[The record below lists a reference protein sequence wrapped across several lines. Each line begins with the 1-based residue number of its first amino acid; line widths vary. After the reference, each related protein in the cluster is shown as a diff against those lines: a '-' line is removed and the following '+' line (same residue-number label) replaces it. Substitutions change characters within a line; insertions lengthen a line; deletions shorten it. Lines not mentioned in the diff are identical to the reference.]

1 MSKPKTNRLNRALQ
15 PLCKSLKKPSF
26 WLRLLRDLAVLLLIG
41 FAIASY
47 QQRHMLTGKAPALDG
62 TTIEGAI
69 FQGAI
74 FQDTIIQRK
83 NVFSKQNSEKEP
95 SAKLVYF
102 FGTWCPV
109 CRFTSP
115 AVDAIAQD
123 YPSIGVALSSGT
135 DQQIADFMVQ
145 NTHQFDVLNDD
156 LDPSNLDSSN
166 LDSSDLDSN
175 DLDINHNG
183 KISQAWGV
191 HAVPAFYILDSQ
203 NNIVF
208 VTSGASSQWGLRLRL
223 WWASL

>member
-1 MSKPKTNRLNRALQ
+1 MSKPKTSRLNRALQ

-47 QQRHMLTGKAPALDG
+47 QQRHMLTGKAPALNS
-62 TTIEGAI
+62 TTI
-69 FQGAI
+69 QGAI
-74 FQDTIIQRK
+74 IQGK
-83 NVFSKQNSEKEP
+83 NIFSKQNSEKEP

-102 FGTWCPV
+102 FGTWCPI

-115 AVDAIAQD
+115 AVDAISQD
-123 YPSIGVALSSGT
+123 YPSLAIALSSGT
-135 DQQIADFMVQ
+135 DQQLKGFMAQ
-145 NTHQFDVLNDD
+145 EDYQFEVINDD
-156 LDPSNLDSSN
+156 
-166 LDSSDLDSN
+166 
-175 DLDINHNG
+175 NG
-183 KISQAWGV
+183 ELSKAWGV
-191 HAVPAFYILDSQ
+191 QAVPAFYILDSQ

>member
-1 MSKPKTNRLNRALQ
+1 MSKPKTSRLNRALQ

-47 QQRHMLTGKAPALDG
+47 QQRHMLTGKAPALNS
-62 TTIEGAI
+62 TTI
-69 FQGAI
+69 QGAI
-74 FQDTIIQRK
+74 IQGK
-83 NVFSKQNSEKEP
+83 NIFSKQNSEKEP

-102 FGTWCPV
+102 FGTWCPI

-123 YPSIGVALSSGT
+123 YPSLAIALSSGT
-135 DQQIADFMVQ
+135 DQQLKGFMAQ
-145 NTHQFDVLNDD
+145 EDYQFEVINDD
-156 LDPSNLDSSN
+156 
-166 LDSSDLDSN
+166 
-175 DLDINHNG
+175 NG
-183 KISQAWGV
+183 ELSKAWGV
-191 HAVPAFYILDSQ
+191 QAVPAFYILDSQ

>member
-15 PLCKSLKKPSF
+15 PLCKSLKKLSF

-69 FQGAI
+69 
-74 FQDTIIQRK
+74 
-83 NVFSKQNSEKEP
+83 
-95 SAKLVYF
+95 LVYF
-102 FGTWCPV
+102 FGTWCPI

-135 DQQIADFMVQ
+135 DQQISDFMVQ
-145 NTHQFDVLNDD
+145 NNHQFDVLND
-156 LDPSNLDSSN
+156 
-166 LDSSDLDSN
+166 

-191 HAVPAFYILDSQ
+191 QAVPAFYILDSQ

>member
-1 MSKPKTNRLNRALQ
+1 MSEPKITRFKRTLLLMLT
-15 PLCKSLKKPSF
+15 PKLLSLRQSVHSRKF
-26 WLRLLRDLAVLLLIG
+26 WLRLFRDLTVLLLIG

-47 QQRHMLTGKAPALDG
+47 QQRHMIKGKAPALDG
-62 TTIEGAI
+62 TTIQGAI

-74 FQDTIIQRK
+74 IQGK
-83 NVFSKQNSEKEP
+83 NVFSKQNSEKVP

-123 YPSIGVALSSGT
+123 YPSLAIALSSGT
-135 DQQIADFMVQ
+135 DQQLKGFMAQ
-145 NTHQFDVLNDD
+145 EDYQFEVINDD
-156 LDPSNLDSSN
+156 DGELS
-166 LDSSDLDSN
+166 
-175 DLDINHNG
+175 
-183 KISQAWGV
+183 KAWGV
-191 HAVPAFYILDSQ
+191 QAVPAFYILDSQ

>member
-1 MSKPKTNRLNRALQ
+1 MSKPKTNRLNRALK

-26 WLRLLRDLAVLLLIG
+26 WLRLFRDLTVLLLIG

-47 QQRHMLTGKAPALDG
+47 QQRHMLKGKAPALDG
-62 TTIEGAI
+62 TTI
-69 FQGAI
+69 QGAI

-123 YPSIGVALSSGT
+123 YPSLAIALSSGT
-135 DQQIADFMVQ
+135 DQQLKGFMAQ
-145 NTHQFDVLNDD
+145 EDYQFEVINDD
-156 LDPSNLDSSN
+156 DGELS
-166 LDSSDLDSN
+166 
-175 DLDINHNG
+175 
-183 KISQAWGV
+183 KAWGV
-191 HAVPAFYILDSQ
+191 QAVPAFYILDSQ

-208 VTSGASSQWGLRLRL
+208 VTSGVSSQWGLRLRL

>member
-15 PLCKSLKKPSF
+15 PLCKSLKKLSF

-69 FQGAI
+69 FQG
-74 FQDTIIQRK
+74 K

-102 FGTWCPV
+102 FGTWCPI

-135 DQQIADFMVQ
+135 DQQISDFMVQ
-145 NTHQFDVLNDD
+145 NNHQFDVLND
-156 LDPSNLDSSN
+156 
-166 LDSSDLDSN
+166 

-191 HAVPAFYILDSQ
+191 QAVPAFYILDSQ

>member
-15 PLCKSLKKPSF
+15 PLCKSLKKLSF

-69 FQGAI
+69 FQG
-74 FQDTIIQRK
+74 K

-102 FGTWCPV
+102 FGTWCPI

-135 DQQIADFMVQ
+135 DQQISDFMVQ
-145 NTHQFDVLNDD
+145 NNHQFDVLND
-156 LDPSNLDSSN
+156 
-166 LDSSDLDSN
+166 

-191 HAVPAFYILDSQ
+191 QAVPAFYILDSQ

-223 WWASL
+223 WWTSL

>member
-69 FQGAI
+69 FQG
-74 FQDTIIQRK
+74 K

-145 NTHQFDVLNDD
+145 NNHQFDVLNDD
-156 LDPSNLDSSN
+156 LDPSNV
-166 LDSSDLDSN
+166 DSSDLDSN
-175 DLDINHNG
+175 DLYINHNG

>member
-1 MSKPKTNRLNRALQ
+1 MSKPKTNRLNRALK

-26 WLRLLRDLAVLLLIG
+26 WLRLFRDLTVLLLIG

-47 QQRHMLTGKAPALDG
+47 QQRHMLKGKAPALDG
-62 TTIEGAI
+62 TTIQGAI
-69 FQGAI
+69 FQGATFQGAI
-74 FQDTIIQRK
+74 FKDTIIQAK

-102 FGTWCPV
+102 FGTWCPI

-115 AVDAIAQD
+115 AVDAISQD
-123 YPSIGVALSSGT
+123 YPSLAIALSSGT
-135 DQQIADFMVQ
+135 DQQLKGFMAQ
-145 NTHQFDVLNDD
+145 EDYQFEVINDD
-156 LDPSNLDSSN
+156 
-166 LDSSDLDSN
+166 
-175 DLDINHNG
+175 NG
-183 KISQAWGV
+183 ELSKAWGV
-191 HAVPAFYILDSQ
+191 QAVPAFYILDSQ

>member
-1 MSKPKTNRLNRALQ
+1 MSEPKITRFKRRLLLMLT
-15 PLCKSLKKPSF
+15 PLLLSLRQSVHSGKF
-26 WLRLLRDLAVLLLIG
+26 WLRLFRDLTVLLLIG

-47 QQRHMLTGKAPALDG
+47 QQRHMLKGKAPALDG
-62 TTIEGAI
+62 TTI
-69 FQGAI
+69 QGAI

-123 YPSIGVALSSGT
+123 YPSLAIALSSGT
-135 DQQIADFMVQ
+135 DQQLKGFMAQ
-145 NTHQFDVLNDD
+145 EDYQFEVINDD
-156 LDPSNLDSSN
+156 DGELS
-166 LDSSDLDSN
+166 
-175 DLDINHNG
+175 
-183 KISQAWGV
+183 KAWGV
-191 HAVPAFYILDSQ
+191 QAVPAFYILDSQ